1 MFHLSNNINRK
12 SFSGELSQYLTWNF
26 GVESQNLA
34 IFDPF
39 YASKFNFDQKINNT
53 Q

>member
-1 MFHLSNNINRK
+1 MNFNSFENNFK
-12 SFSGELSQYLTWNF
+12 SQYLTWNF

-39 YASKFNFDQKINNT
+39 YASNFKSDQKINNT